1 VAETVKVMVVEDTAH
16 VRKMLVSMLEL
27 DGFDVVAE
35 ATDGAEA
42 IAVVESAD
50 PDVVVVDYKMPD
62 MDGLETARRIREL
75 RPDQP
80 LILHTAY
87 IDDVIQ
93 QEAEAAGISLCLG
106 KIEGLN
112 ALEREIRRLCA
123 ALF

>member
-1 VAETVKVMVVEDTAH
+1 MAETVRVMVVEDTAH

-62 MDGLETARRIREL
+62 MDGLETARRIRDL

>member
-1 VAETVKVMVVEDTAH
+1 MVVEDTAH

-27 DGFDVVAE
+27 DGFEVVAE

-42 IAVVESAD
+42 VAVVQSAD
-50 PDVVVVDYKMPD
+50 PDVVVVDYKMPA
-62 MDGLETARRIREL
+62 MDGLETARRIRAL

-80 LILHTAY
+80 VILHTAY
-87 IDDVIQ
+87 IDDVIE

-112 ALEREIRRLCA
+112 TLEREIRRLCA